1 MNSNQVS
8 KLELLRRRD
17 KFLEELSKEIS
28 IQQDGLD
35 IVAEV
40 SLDAESILQNLK
52 SF

>member
-28 IQQDGLD
+28 IKQDGLD